1 MKRLSIGFT
10 LFLLIS
16 FQDSKAAKEPEADK
30 DQCQTILTECNPH
43 VNVTKDSEL
52 CNTYPEKCDRA
63 KARDACSKSKD
74 KAKAKEAFESIS
86 AIYRQCTNVCGKP
99 SPSK

>member
-1 MKRLSIGFT
+1 MKKLSIGFAF
-10 LFLLIS
+10 FLLIS

-30 DQCQTILTECNPH
+30 DSCQTILEECNPY
-43 VNVTKDSEL
+43 VNVTKGSAL
-52 CNTYPEKCDRA
+52 CTTCFGICDRV

-74 KAKAKEAFESIS
+74 KEKAKEAFESIS

-99 SPSK
+99 SAVK